1 VGERKSRRLAP
12 WLILAAVVAA
22 SVVARALSGLRIE
35 GLWIAPDE
43 MIWGALG
50 RSLWEHGNLRPLGGA
65 QQLFGVVYP
74 ALIGGPL
81 VLAGL
86 ERGYEI
92 LKVIQPLVMSATAVP
107 IYLWARR
114 LASPGWSLLA
124 AALTLAVPGL
134 LYSGL
139 IMSETVF
146 YPAVVLAAWATAAA
160 LEHSTLGRQGLLVG
174 AVLLAGATRL
184 QALVLPLVVLTAA
197 ALHAFIVRD
206 PRRVLRL
213 WPALAALAVLGAV
226 WVVWRTLAAG
236 SPIGTLGGY
245 AAAAEADYGLGHVLR
260 FTAYHGAALVLLVA
274 IFPACAVAL
283 LFFRALAGREP
294 SSAVAAYVA
303 TAGALALWLVAQTG
317 AFTSVFVN
325 GFSDRYLLPLAPVL
339 FVGFAAW
346 LSRGAERPRLATA
359 AVVLGAF
366 SLLAFLPLRE
376 LVVQEAAW
384 QSLTIVPLIWLGE
397 HVSESRFELVFWGGA
412 AVALVAFALVPRRA
426 VALLPGLA
434 LGLLVTASVASTR
447 EVVQNVAFDQ
457 RNLVGE
463 PHRWVDAGADGP
475 AAYFYVGE
483 FPPNVVWHQTFW
495 NEELGRVYVFGGLRE
510 EVALPLA
517 MPVRPD
523 GDGRLVLPDGRGPT
537 EQYAVAID
545 GVTLEGEP
553 LDRVELGYELY
564 GLRLWR
570 LDPPARIRS
579 VRTGVRQDGD
589 MHEPGVMTAWN
600 CGDGRLELTLLWK
613 AATRVE
619 LRVNGELV
627 RTLRSTGEEFVN
639 TTVVPPAGADVCRF
653 EVVPD
658 SLLGSTRFEFVRD

>member
-1 VGERKSRRLAP
+1 MRERKSRLLAP
-12 WLILAAVVAA
+12 WLILVAVVAA
-22 SVVARALSGLRIE
+22 SVVARAVSGLRIE

-43 MIWGALG
+43 MIWGGLG
-50 RSLWEHGNLRPLGGA
+50 RSLWEHGNLRALGGE

-74 ALIGGPL
+74 ALVGGPL
-81 VLAGL
+81 ALAGL
-86 ERGYEI
+86 ERGYDI
-92 LKVIQPLVMSATAVP
+92 LKLVQPIVMSATAVP
-107 IYLWARR
+107 VYLWARR

-124 AALTLAVPGL
+124 AVLTLAVPGL

-146 YPAVVLAAWATAAA
+146 FPAVVLAAWATAAA
-160 LEHSTLGRQGLLVG
+160 LEEPTLGRQGLLVA

-184 QALVLPLVVLTAA
+184 QALVLPLVVLTAIG
-197 ALHAFIVRD
+197 LHAFIVRD
-206 PRRVLRL
+206 RRRALRL
-213 WPALAALAVLGAV
+213 WPALATFAVLGGV

-236 SPIGTLGGY
+236 SPLGALGGY
-245 AAAAEADYGLGHVLR
+245 AAAAEADYGVGHVLR

-283 LFFRALAGREP
+283 LLIRALAGREP
-294 SSAVAAYVA
+294 SSAMAAYVA

-317 AFTSVFVN
+317 AFTSVFVE

-346 LSRGAERPRLATA
+346 LSRGAERPRPATA
-359 AVVLGAF
+359 AVVLGVF
-366 SLLAFLPLRE
+366 GLLAFLPLRE

-397 HVSESRFELVFWGGA
+397 HVSEGAFELAFWGSA
-412 AVALVAFALVPRRA
+412 AAALLAFALVPRRA

-434 LGLLVTASVASTR
+434 LAFLVTASAASTR

-463 PHRWVDAGADGP
+463 RHGWVDEGADGP

-483 FPPNVVWHQTFW
+483 FPPNVVWHQLFW
-495 NEELGRVYVFGGLRE
+495 NEDLRRVYVFGGLRE

-517 MPVRPD
+517 TPVRPD
-523 GDGRLVLPDGRGPT
+523 PEGRLVLPDGQGPS
-537 EQYAVAID
+537 ERYAVAID
-545 GVTLEGEP
+545 GVALEGEP

-564 GLRLWR
+564 GLTLWR
-570 LDPPARIRS
+570 LDPPARVSWIRAGI
-579 VRTGVRQDGD
+579 REDGD
-589 MHEPGVMTAWN
+589 MHGPAVMTVWN
-600 CGDGRLELTLLWK
+600 CGGGRLELTLLPK
-613 AATRVE
+613 LSTRVE
-619 LRVNGELV
+619 LRLNGAEY
-627 RTLRSTGEEFVN
+627 RIIPFAGEEHVN
-639 TTVVPPAGADVCRF
+639 TTVFAQPGADTCRF
-653 EVVPD
+653 EVIPD

>member
-1 VGERKSRRLAP
+1 VRERKSRLLAP

-22 SVVARALSGLRIE
+22 SVVARAVSGLRIE

-43 MIWGALG
+43 MIWGGLG
-50 RSLWEHGNLRPLGGA
+50 RSLWEHGNLRPLGGE
-65 QQLFGVVYP
+65 QQPFGIVYP
-74 ALIGGPL
+74 ALVGGPL

-86 ERGYEI
+86 ERGYDI
-92 LKVIQPLVMSATAVP
+92 LKLVQPLVMSATAVP
-107 IYLWARR
+107 VYLWARR

-124 AALTLAVPGL
+124 AVLTLAIPGL

-160 LEHSTLGRQGLLVG
+160 LEQPTLGRQGLLVG

-197 ALHAFIVRD
+197 ALHAFVVRD
-206 PRRVLRL
+206 PRRALRL
-213 WPALAALAVLGAV
+213 WPALAALAALGGV

-236 SPIGTLGGY
+236 SPIGALGGY

-274 IFPACAVAL
+274 VFPACAVAL
-283 LFFRALAGREP
+283 LLIRALAGREP
-294 SSAVAAYVA
+294 SSAMAAYVA
-303 TAGALALWLVAQTG
+303 TAGALAVWLVAQTG

-359 AVVLGAF
+359 AVVLGIF
-366 SLLAFLPLRE
+366 GLLAFLPLRE

-397 HVSESRFELVFWGGA
+397 HVSQSRFELAFWGTA
-412 AVALVAFALVPRRA
+412 AAALAVFALIPRRA

-434 LGLLVTASVASTR
+434 LAFLVTASAASTR

-457 RNLVGE
+457 RYLVGQ
-463 PHRWVDAGADGP
+463 PHGWVDEGADGP

-483 FPPNVVWHQTFW
+483 FPPNVVWHQLFW
-495 NEELGRVYVFGGLRE
+495 NEDLRSVYVFGGLRE

-523 GDGRLVLPDGRGPT
+523 GEGRLVLPDGRDPA
-537 EQYAVAID
+537 ERYAVAID
-545 GVTLEGEP
+545 GVALEGEL

-589 MHEPGVMTAWN
+589 MHEPGVLTAWN

-613 AATRVE
+613 AATQVE

-627 RTLRSTGEEFVN
+627 RTLRSAGEEFVN
-639 TTVVPPAGADVCRF
+639 TTVVPPAGAEVCRF